1 MSNKLLHLRAVVL
14 LKLETIMIEGI
25 ISSLIVLGFILG
37 LAVFIRLF
45 HFFKSFFIG
54 DKTKRNIIKPENIEL
69 TQIDKELFYERMK
82 PYFEE
87 NLVRKKYIKK
97 SCLPS

>member
-25 ISSLIVLGFILG
+25 ISSLIVLG

-87 NLVRKKYIKK
+87 NLVRKNI
-97 SCLPS
+97 